1 MPAAREG
8 EVVLGLM
15 DDTEMNYQ
23 PHSGRLSQDGPYLG
37 PVGNGRDRGFFLHV
51 VLAVTR
57 RPDFPWVFRRSRGGA
72 RKWEPDRVRD
82 YKGLPLEEKIGPF
95 SSTVPGLENRP
106 GGFLIEK

>member
-51 VLAVTR
+51 VLAVTW

-72 RKWEPDRVRD
+72 RKWEPDGVRD
-82 YKGLPLEEKIGPF
+82 YKGLPWKRRLD
-95 SSTVPGLENRP
+95 R
-106 GGFLIEK
+106 